1 VLEKLAKTRLRDV
14 GPFQSALKE
23 LRPGLDYDAIF
34 ANFLRGRPV
43 VLGYYFNSNDDALES
58 GALPEPVLPPGTF
71 GNRKIRFAIWKGYG
85 ANLPEFQ
92 TGAANA
98 GHFNPLVDDDGV
110 SRRVPMLMEYK
121 GGYYEAFSL
130 AIVRLYL
137 GMQDAARNNKTALT
151 LPKVLT
157 GSAPEPFIKGSY
169 TGLEWLE
176 VGKLRIPVDDEV
188 AALVPY
194 RGPRGSFP
202 YFSLADV
209 WFDKV
214 PVERLKG
221 RIALIGTSA
230 PSLVDLRSAPVDSV
244 YPGVEIHANLVAGM
258 LDGKLKHKPA
268 YMLGAEVLL
277 LALGGVVLTLLIPML
292 APLWASAATVTG
304 MALIT
309 LLDIG
314 VWSYAGLV
322 LPLAAS
328 VLMTVTLYTVNMA
341 YGYFVETR
349 SKRQF
354 TELFGQ
360 YVPPELVGIMAED
373 PEQYTMA
380 PKSTDLTILFS
391 DVRGFTSISEA
402 LSPEHLREYIN
413 EYLTDMSNI
422 IRGKYRGT
430 LDKYIGD
437 AIMAFWNAPVEDK
450 DHPRNGVLAALEMLR
465 ECGTLNEKFTAR
477 GWPTLKIG
485 IGVNSGNV
493 RVGDMGS
500 KERRA
505 YTAMGDAVNV
515 ASRLEGRTKYY
526 GVGILVGE
534 ATRTLVKD
542 VVFKEIDKIKVKGKD
557 EAITIYEP
565 LGLEA
570 EVEKKVLDELKL
582 WHQTIRL
589 YRSRQWDQVEVN
601 LLNLHRMN
609 PGCALYEL
617 YAKEAAGKRRNPPP
631 AEWDGVTVFDEK

>member
-1 VLEKLAKTRLRDV
+1 
-14 GPFQSALKE
+14 
-23 LRPGLDYDAIF
+23 
-34 ANFLRGRPV
+34 
-43 VLGYYFNSNDDALES
+43 
-58 GALPEPVLPPGTF
+58 
-71 GNRKIRFAIWKGYG
+71 
-85 ANLPEFQ
+85 
-92 TGAANA
+92 
-98 GHFNPLVDDDGV
+98 
-110 SRRVPMLMEYK
+110 
-121 GGYYEAFSL
+121 
-130 AIVRLYL
+130 
-137 GMQDAARNNKTALT
+137 MQDAVRNNKTALT

-209 WFDKV
+209 WSDKV
-214 PVERLKG
+214 PVESLKG

-373 PEQYTMA
+373 PEEYTMA

-570 EVEKKVLDELKL
+570 EVEKKALDELKL